1 MTTLND
7 FKALRASVPAEV
19 QKELYS
25 LFSSDP
31 DAARQRMVKL
41 AAEKGVVLTVDQ
53 VREFLQQMNEDS
65 EFDDIELD
73 AVALAAVAGG
83 QRGLAGCRSM
93 TNLNDFKQLR
103 ASVPA
108 ETQTELYSL
117 FSQDPEASFQRMVD
131 IAAEKGMTLTVDE
144 VKGFLKQ
151 MDEESEFDDIELDAV
166 ALAAVAGGWERQRN
180 C

>member
-7 FKALRASVPAEV
+7 FKQLRASVPAEV

-31 DAARQRMVKL
+31 DAARQRMVEL
-41 AAEKGVVLTVDQ
+41 AAEKGVALTVDQ
-53 VREFLQQMNEDS
+53 VREFLQQMDSES

-83 QRGLAGCRSM
+83 QS
-93 TNLNDFKQLR
+93 
-103 ASVPA
+103 
-108 ETQTELYSL
+108 
-117 FSQDPEASFQRMVD
+117 
-131 IAAEKGMTLTVDE
+131 
-144 VKGFLKQ
+144 
-151 MDEESEFDDIELDAV
+151 
-166 ALAAVAGGWERQRN
+166 RQSS